1 MIHFVRSYWVEYNAY
16 AGWWDELKRGW
27 RERESG
33 GGSERGMGRKGEG
46 DAIRCYTQVA

>member
-27 RERESG
+27 RERVGVGRREVWE
-33 GGSERGMGRKGEG
+33 ERGRAMPSGVIPR
-46 DAIRCYTQVA
+46 